1 MQLSFTTT
9 LDWHGRTSL
18 THAVG
23 HVPPSHARTSCL
35 THSLLQTT
43 VRSSVIASNGDRGLL
58 RSRALLARFLA
69 VGLLVAL
76 SIAKWVTPYQPSYA
90 IPEWAYYAAALA
102 ELALAA
108 ALAFRTWAAWGL
120 LAFGVV
126 SMVFSL
132 LQDGDCG

>member
-1 MQLSFTTT
+1 M
-9 LDWHGRTSL
+9 
-18 THAVG
+18 
-23 HVPPSHARTSCL
+23 
-35 THSLLQTT
+35 
-43 VRSSVIASNGDRGLL
+43 
-58 RSRALLARFLA
+58 
-69 VGLLVAL
+69 AL

-102 ELALAA
+102 ELTLAA